1 MTYHWFDGH
10 LDLAY
15 LAQQGRDLTAT
26 LERCGGG
33 LTPAAVT
40 FPELRK
46 GNVRA
51 AFATIFVQRRVD
63 EAEAKQ
69 KGVEPLTGPWTY
81 TTPDEAFAAS
91 AAQLGIYQ
99 HWNRSNLVELV
110 SANNRWGGSDRLKIV
125 LLMEGAAGLRHVTDL
140 QRFYDD
146 GVRIVALTWLEGNQW
161 SGGDNSGGDVTPQ
174 GRELIAEI
182 DRLNCIHDVSHL
194 SEAAFWTLMS
204 TAKGIKIASHS
215 NARALL
221 PGKQFP
227 ERNLSDNQLRAL
239 AQSPHAVVGINLL
252 SAFLASGPN
261 APKRAT
267 IQHVLNHIK
276 HIEDVTGR
284 RDLLAL
290 GSDFD
295 GGYPR
300 TSWCENLDG
309 PTQLH
314 LLADALAD
322 AGWSNADIHRFA
334 WQNWADLLAA
344 IGITVA
350 SPLE

>member
-1 MTYHWFDGH
+1 VAVRWFDGH

-15 LAQQGRDLTAT
+15 LAQQGRDMTAT
-26 LERCGGG
+26 PETSGGG

-40 FPELRK
+40 FPELHK

-51 AFATIFVQRRVD
+51 ALATLFVQRRVD

-81 TTPDEAFAAS
+81 TTPEEAFAAS
-91 AAQLGIYQ
+91 TAQLGFYQ
-99 HWNRSNLVELV
+99 QWNRSNLVEVV
-110 SANNRWGGSDRLKIV
+110 SANNRWGGSQRLKIV
-125 LLMEGAAGLRHVTDL
+125 LLMEGAVGLRHVTDL

-161 SGGDNSGGDVTPQ
+161 AGGDNSGGDVTPQ
-174 GRELIAEI
+174 GLELIAEI
-182 DRLNCIHDVSHL
+182 DRLGCIHDVSHL

-221 PGKQFP
+221 PGRQFP
-227 ERNLSDNQLRAL
+227 ERNLSDDQLQAL
-239 AQSPHAVVGINLL
+239 AKSPHALVGINLL
-252 SAFLASGPN
+252 SAFLVSGPD
-261 APKRAT
+261 APKLASV
-267 IQHVLNHIK
+267 QHVLNHIK

-284 RDLLAL
+284 RDILAL

-300 TSWCENLDG
+300 TYWCENLDG
-309 PTQLH
+309 PAQLQN
-314 LLADALAD
+314 LVDALAA
-322 AGWSNADIHRFA
+322 AGWSSAEIHRFA

-344 IGITVA
+344 IGISVD
-350 SPLE
+350 